1 MLRPDIMI
9 DSENDIKP
17 MQPDLA
23 CNSLLDGDTIQLQN
37 GGCQSDVAQS
47 YTSSDGTEKRNVLEH
62 SNHAANGM
70 CEN

>member
-1 MLRPDIMI
+1 
-9 DSENDIKP
+9 

-37 GGCQSDVAQS
+37 GGRQSDVAQS
-47 YTSSDGTEKRNVLEH
+47 YTSSDVTEKQNVLEH
-62 SNHAANGM
+62 SSHTANGM